1 MSAAAAIQLSADN
14 EDARGG
20 GALRPFELR
29 IHDRPFVHELGAAFV
44 LPNEAV
50 PLEVVGGDTRPH
62 KIAAAAGELIA
73 EGLNRWI
80 WRAPT
85 AAGLYPLT
93 VTDSV
98 GRHST
103 RVNAFVMVPASGAAG
118 RRLNGYTIGQY
129 PPRAVKNDVLYTPPE
144 AFVEVTTENQGTAL
158 SPHFRLKDFL
168 CKQAGSFPKYVVL
181 REELIVKLEQLLRVV
196 RMRGFDVDTLHLMS
210 GYRTPSYNRA
220 IGNVAYSMH
229 LWGGAADVIAD
240 IDLNHDQ
247 RIDRRDAV
255 MLAGLVDGLA
265 HDGDS
270 DVPRGGLGVYGA
282 TQAHG
287 PFVHVDVRPATAR
300 WGD

>member
-1 MSAAAAIQLSADN
+1 MSATAAIQSSVDN
-14 EDARGG
+14 EDAGS
-20 GALRPFELR
+20 AVTPPFELR
-29 IHDRPFVHELGAAFV
+29 IHDRPLARELGAAFI
-44 LPNEAV
+44 LPRETV
-50 PLEVVGGDTRPH
+50 PLEVVGGDTLPH
-62 KIAAAAGELIA
+62 SIAAAAGELIA

-80 WRAPT
+80 WRAP
-85 AAGLYPLT
+85 ALAGLYPLT
-93 VTDSV
+93 VTDSR

-103 RVNAFVMVPASGAAG
+103 TVNAFVMVPASSAAS
-118 RRLNGYTIGQY
+118 RLNGYTIGQY
-129 PPRAVKNDVLYTPPE
+129 PPRAVKHDVLYAPPD
-144 AFVEVTTENQGTAL
+144 AFVEVTTENQGAAL

-181 REELIVKLEQLLRVV
+181 REELIVKLERLLRVV
-196 RMRGFDVDTLHLMS
+196 RLRGFDVDTLHLMS

-270 DVPRGGLGVYGA
+270 DAPRGGLGVYGA